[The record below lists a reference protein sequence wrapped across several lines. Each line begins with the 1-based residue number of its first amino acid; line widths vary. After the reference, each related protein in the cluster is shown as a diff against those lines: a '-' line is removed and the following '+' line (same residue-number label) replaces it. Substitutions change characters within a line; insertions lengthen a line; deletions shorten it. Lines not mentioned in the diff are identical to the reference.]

1 MVHLRVLVP
10 GSKAEQTLRLL
21 EERTSCV
28 NLVYHQGAA
37 RKPAGDVILCD
48 VAREDASLVVDA
60 LKDLG
65 ISSAGSISLEE
76 LESEIS
82 VAGDRAEEATPGF
95 GADAVVWEE
104 VEESTSEEAQ
114 LSVSFL
120 LFMTLAMLIAMV
132 GIIGDQPVLIIG
144 AMVVGPEFGPLA
156 GFCVALVEGR
166 RGLAGRSVAALV
178 VGFGSGMVV
187 TLAVALALRG
197 TGLAPADLARRA
209 HPLTAFISQPDF
221 FSFFV
226 ALVAGVAGVL
236 SLTSRKS
243 GALVGVLI
251 SVTTIPSAANVGL
264 AAAYGDGMELR
275 GAALQL
281 AINIVTLCAAGTATL
296 YVQRRLFE
304 ARRRR
309 ANAQGHS

>member
-1 MVHLRVLVP
+1 VVHLRIVVP
-10 GSKAEQTLRLL
+10 ESKAEGALRLL
-21 EERTSCV
+21 DERVSVV
-28 NLVYHQGAA
+28 NIIHLRGVAT
-37 RKPAGDVILCD
+37 KPVGDVILCD
-48 VAREDASLVVDA
+48 VVREDASLVIDA
-60 LKDLG
+60 LSELD
-65 ISSAGSISLEE
+65 ITSEGSVSLQEV
-76 LESEIS
+76 ESEIS
-82 VAGDRAEEATPGF
+82 EAGDHAEDVTEGH
-95 GADAVVWEE
+95 GVDAVVWEE

-132 GIIGDQPVLIIG
+132 GIIVDQPVLIIG

-166 RGLAGRSVAALV
+166 RGLAGRSAA
-178 VGFGSGMVV
+178 
-187 TLAVALALRG
+187 ALALGFASGMMVTLIVALGLRWA
-197 TGLAPADLARRA
+197 GLAPSDLAARP
-209 HPLTAFISQPDF
+209 HPLTAFISDPDF
-221 FSFFV
+221 YSFLV
-226 ALVAGVAGVL
+226 ALLAGIAGVL

-264 AAAYGDGMELR
+264 AAAYADGVELR

-281 AINIVTLCAAGTATL
+281 IINLTTLCLAGTATL

-309 ANAQGHS
+309 VNAQGHS